1 MLNVALTGNIAAGKS
16 RVAALFR
23 AWGATLIDADALVR
37 ELQEPGTPVFHSIAA
52 RFGPEVVGSDGRLD
66 RAVLRQIIFEDPV
79 ARASLESLVH
89 PAVQSR
95 RGALLAAARERGD
108 AIVVS
113 DIPLLFES
121 MDPDAFDAVV
131 LVDAPESERLARL
144 MRDRGLTREA
154 AESMI
159 RAQLPTGEKRRWRGS
174 APGHPAPYIVEND
187 ADLPALERQARA
199 VWDQLQARA
208 DAGRTG

>member
-23 AWGATLIDADALVR
+23 SWGATVIDADTLVR

-52 RFGPEVVGSDGRLD
+52 RFGPEVIGSDGRLD
-66 RAVLRQIIFEDPV
+66 RAALRQIIFQDPV
-79 ARASLESLVH
+79 ARASLESVVH
-89 PAVQSR
+89 PAVQQR
-95 RGALLAAARERGD
+95 RQALVEEARARDD

-121 MDPDAFDAVV
+121 MDPDTFDAVV
-131 LVDAPESERLARL
+131 LVDAPEDERLARL
-144 MRDRGLTREA
+144 MRDRHLNREA
-154 AESMI
+154 AEAMI

-174 APGHPAPYIVEND
+174 APDHRAPYIIEND
-187 ADLPALERQARA
+187 GDLQALETQARK
-199 VWDQLQARA
+199 VYLVLEARA
-208 DAGRTG
+208 AAR